1 MLDLFVL
8 PERERERE
16 REMWK
21 TFVQSNCA
29 YITLFVYKQ
38 HGKLM
43 CTTCC
48 YQCATYARAWDE
60 ITRYSTVSVAQ
71 LFTAYSC
78 GFHPE

>member
-29 YITLFVYKQ
+29 YITLFVYNQ
-38 HGKLM
+38 HGK
-43 CTTCC
+43 
-48 YQCATYARAWDE
+48 CAQHAAINVLHMLE
-60 ITRYSTVSVAQ
+60 
-71 LFTAYSC
+71 L
-78 GFHPE
+78 EMK